1 MKFLIDE
8 CISARVVPLLTGVGH
23 DVAHVEDRGLAGHVD
38 QEVLELARSEGRVL
52 VSADTDFGEILAS
65 SGALLPSFVLLRQ
78 GNRSPLHRAATL
90 LANLDE
96 VADDLVA
103 GAVVVL
109 TDCDESRHRS
119 HMSRDIG
126 HCWDPGHRPRFCR
139 CCASRFCCALASGQ
153 RAVTLAEKYFPYVFT
168 NKLWRKDE
176 CNLRPVTRSPQWP
189 GRSSKSPRP
198 VEARCGITSCAIV
211 R

>member
-8 CISARVVPLLTGVGH
+8 CLSARVVPLLAGVGH

-38 QEVLELARSEGRVL
+38 QKVLELARSEGRVL

-65 SGALLPSFVLLRQ
+65 SGALLPSLVLLRQ

-96 VADDLVA
+96 VADDLAA

-109 TDCDESRHRS
+109 TDDRIRV
-119 HMSRDIG
+119 RRL
-126 HCWDPGHRPRFCR
+126 P
-139 CCASRFCCALASGQ
+139 
-153 RAVTLAEKYFPYVFT
+153 
-168 NKLWRKDE
+168 
-176 CNLRPVTRSPQWP
+176 LR
-189 GRSSKSPRP
+189 
-198 VEARCGITSCAIV
+198 
-211 R
+211 

>member
-65 SGALLPSFVLLRQ
+65 SGALLPSLVLLRQ

-96 VADDLVA
+96 VGDDLAA

-109 TDCDESRHRS
+109 TDDRIRV
-119 HMSRDIG
+119 RRL
-126 HCWDPGHRPRFCR
+126 P
-139 CCASRFCCALASGQ
+139 
-153 RAVTLAEKYFPYVFT
+153 
-168 NKLWRKDE
+168 
-176 CNLRPVTRSPQWP
+176 LR
-189 GRSSKSPRP
+189 
-198 VEARCGITSCAIV
+198 
-211 R
+211 